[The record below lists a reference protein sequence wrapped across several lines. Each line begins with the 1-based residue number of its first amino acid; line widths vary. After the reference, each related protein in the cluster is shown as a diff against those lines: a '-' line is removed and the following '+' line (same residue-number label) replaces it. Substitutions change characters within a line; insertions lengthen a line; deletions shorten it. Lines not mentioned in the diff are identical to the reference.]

1 MSFDHCTSGHLHAGD
16 PHGKVTEVS
25 GWSTYV
31 TGPESKVAIL
41 YVTDVF
47 GYKFRNN
54 QLVADGLASLA
65 SATVYI
71 PDFLEGSYATPEQL
85 ATGTFDLNHFLSFN
99 VKTKRF
105 PQILKVAQDLKKKY
119 AKVFAVGY
127 CWGAWACAMLAAEQ
141 ELLSGIAMYHPSLL
155 ELPKD
160 LENLVV
166 PTLIGVSVIDGQFP
180 RESRE
185 IAENVFEEKTKKEKL
200 PVKLIIYPGTAHG
213 FAIRADPNDAI
224 SSLAAKQAM
233 EEIAQFF
240 KMFTE

>member
-1 MSFDHCTSGHLHAGD
+1 
-16 PHGKVTEVS
+16 
-25 GWSTYV
+25 
-31 TGPESKVAIL
+31 
-41 YVTDVF
+41 
-47 GYKFRNN
+47 
-54 QLVADGLASLA
+54 
-65 SATVYI
+65 
-71 PDFLEGSYATPEQL
+71 
-85 ATGTFDLNHFLSFN
+85 
-99 VKTKRF
+99 
-105 PQILKVAQDLKKKY
+105 
-119 AKVFAVGY
+119 
-127 CWGAWACAMLAAEQ
+127 MLAAEQ

-213 FAIRADPNDAI
+213 FAIRADPKDEI